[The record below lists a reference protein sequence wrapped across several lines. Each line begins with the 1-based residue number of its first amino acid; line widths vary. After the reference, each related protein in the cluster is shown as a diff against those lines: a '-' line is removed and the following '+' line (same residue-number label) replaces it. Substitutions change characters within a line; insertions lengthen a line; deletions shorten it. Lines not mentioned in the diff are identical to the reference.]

1 MYYSCKYKTDTK
13 LVLWMALVIAIVYF
27 KTQNISWIELIIEWV
42 YLTATKITL
51 GFQRKMVKLYTV
63 IV

>member
-1 MYYSCKYKTDTK
+1 MYYSCKYKTDT
-13 LVLWMALVIAIVYF
+13 VLWTALVTAIVYL

-42 YLTATKITL
+42 YLTARKITH
-51 GFQRKMVKLYTV
+51 GFQRKIVKSYTI